1 VVYIYIYI
9 YMAGLLTNKQTQSSI
24 SRETVRNIPR
34 ANENFELPSDKGKTF
49 LQQQL
54 EQAEDACEDSE
65 NEEGCKRKV
74 LIIARELFNHFGFH
88 GVAAK
93 IGAIKDDLDEEEK
106 KDKLDG
112 GKTRHRKARNR
123 KRTIKKKKRMKK

>member
-1 VVYIYIYI
+1 VNEDFESSSDEDVDFSSAVEEEY
-9 YMAGLLTNKQTQSSI
+9 KQC
-24 SRETVRNIPR
+24 E
-34 ANENFELPSDKGKTF
+34 EN
-49 LQQQL
+49 
-54 EQAEDACEDSE
+54 E

-88 GVAAK
+88 GLAAK
-93 IGAIKDDLDEEEK
+93 IGAIKDDLDENEK
-106 KDKLDG
+106 KEKTDG